1 MDYLAEQISAEE
13 DKLKQLKEK
22 CHVTTMEEQLARLR
36 LQSAESQ
43 VSSGFCLGG
52 EADDGMVPA
61 EGTGVAAG
69 MSFHLT

>member
-43 VSSGFCLGG
+43 VSSGFRLGG
-52 EADDGMVPA
+52 EADDGMAPA

-69 MSFHLT
+69 MSFHST